1 LYRIENTKPR
11 DVLAKRVHS
20 TRTKKIRKD
29 DSAYEIIA
37 RPKEKNKTELTQTQ
51 YFVVVALPEGGSAHM
66 SKRNSRYTVYGI
78 DIMLWYVDHHGPCT
92 S

>member
-1 LYRIENTKPR
+1 MVFLMKKKHFPQTKTYFSE
-11 DVLAKRVHS
+11 LKRFGKMIPH
-20 TRTKKIRKD
+20 
-29 DSAYEIIA
+29 EIIA
-37 RPKEKNKTELTQTQ
+37 REKNKIELTQQTQ
-51 YFVVVALPEGGSAHM
+51 YLVVVALAKGGSAHM

>member
-1 LYRIENTKPR
+1 M
-11 DVLAKRVHS
+11 
-20 TRTKKIRKD
+20 
-29 DSAYEIIA
+29 AYEIIA
-37 RPKEKNKTELTQTQ
+37 REKNKLELTQTQ
-51 YFVVVALPEGGSAHM
+51 YFVVVALAKGGSAHM

>member
-1 LYRIENTKPR
+1 MIP
-11 DVLAKRVHS
+11 H
-20 TRTKKIRKD
+20 
-29 DSAYEIIA
+29 EIIA
-37 RPKEKNKTELTQTQ
+37 REKNKIELTQTQ
-51 YFVVVALPEGGSAHM
+51 YFVVVALAKGGSAHM